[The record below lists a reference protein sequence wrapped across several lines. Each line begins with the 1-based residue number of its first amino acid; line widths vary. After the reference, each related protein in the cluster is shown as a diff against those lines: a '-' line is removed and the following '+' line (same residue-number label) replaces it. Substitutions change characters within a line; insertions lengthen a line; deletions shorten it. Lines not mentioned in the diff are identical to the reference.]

1 MCFKKGK
8 VIIISAP
15 SGSGKTTIT
24 RFLLTQNL
32 NLHFSVSV
40 CSREKRSNEVDGVD
54 YHFIGLKEFK
64 KRLKNNELLEWEEVY
79 KDSFYGTL
87 REDVISKLDSGKN
100 IIFDI
105 DVKGALSLKRFFKHQ
120 CFTIYIDVPKQVIER
135 RLRNRKTESEKDIVS
150 RLLKVKK
157 EKMFMPQFDNVV
169 VNIDLDESKKEVLF
183 SVKEF
188 LKK

>member
-24 RFLLTQNL
+24 RFLLSQNL
-32 NLHFSVSV
+32 NLHFSVSA
-40 CSREKRSNEVDGVD
+40 CSREKRPNELDGVD

-120 CFTIYIDVPKQVIER
+120 CFTIYIDAPKQVIER

>member
-24 RFLLTQNL
+24 RFLLSQNL
-32 NLHFSVSV
+32 NLHFSVSA
-40 CSREKRSNEVDGVD
+40 CSREKRFNEVDGVD
-54 YHFIGLKEFK
+54 YHFIGLNEFK
-64 KRLKNNELLEWEEVY
+64 ERLKKNEFLEWEEVY
-79 KDSFYGTL
+79 KDSYYGTL
-87 REDVISKLDSGKN
+87 RKDVLSKLDSGKN

-105 DVKGALSLKRFFKHQ
+105 DVKGALALKRIFKHQ
-120 CFTIYIDVPKQVIER
+120 CFTIYIDVPEHIIER
-135 RLRNRKTESEKDIVS
+135 RLRHRKTEDEKDIVK
-150 RLLKVKK
+150 RLIKVKQ
-157 EKMFMPQFDNVV
+157 EKIFMPQFDNVV
-169 VNIDLDESKKEVLF
+169 VNIDFDKLKTKILL

>member
-1 MCFKKGK
+1 M
-8 VIIISAP
+8 
-15 SGSGKTTIT
+15 
-24 RFLLTQNL
+24 
-32 NLHFSVSV
+32 
-40 CSREKRSNEVDGVD
+40 
-54 YHFIGLKEFK
+54 
-64 KRLKNNELLEWEEVY
+64 
-79 KDSFYGTL
+79 

-120 CFTIYIDVPKQVIER
+120 CFTIYIDAPKQVIEK